1 MVINIRQ
8 FTTYQDS
15 NKKVAT
21 CRPQGRSALRQWSVN
36 SHHVVQKLSLGCLK
50 VEPKLSPSRLEAVQ
64 KLSQKCLKV
73 ANVVSKA
80 ETCLTVAWGGEAC
93 GEGGYA
99 GLPGGLL

>member
-1 MVINIRQ
+1 MLLKTSGNLQLIRIQ
-8 FTTYQDS
+8 I
-15 NKKVAT
+15 KKWP
-21 CRPQGRSALRQWSVN
+21 RGRSALHKWSEN